1 MNFSPRDK
9 KRGLTEINL
18 TPLIDVVFILLI
30 FFLITST
37 FVQNPGIEVQLPK
50 ASSAPPTS
58 DQSSLVITVTD
69 QGRIIH
75 HGEAV
80 GLDELKSRLEGL
92 HAKSPDQLVIVQAD
106 QATQHGQ
113 VVEVMDLARTVGFS
127 MLAIATE
134 GAQ

>member
-1 MNFSPRDK
+1 MNFSSRDK

-37 FVQNPGIEVQLPK
+37 FVQNPGLEVQLPK
-50 ASSAPPTS
+50 ASSAPPST
-58 DQSSLVITVTD
+58 DQSSIVITVTD

-80 GLDELKSRLEGL
+80 AIDELEIRLKNL
-92 HAKSPDQLVIVQAD
+92 HEKSPEQLIVVQAD

-113 VVEVMDLARTVGFS
+113 VVEVMDLARKVGFN

>member
-1 MNFSPRDK
+1 MNFSSRDN

-50 ASSAPPTS
+50 ASSAPPTTEQAS
-58 DQSSLVITVTD
+58 VVITVTD

-80 GLDELKSRLEGL
+80 GIDELEIRLRGL
-92 HAKSPDQLVIVQAD
+92 HAKSPEQLVVVQAD
-106 QATQHGQ
+106 EATQHGK
-113 VVEVMDLARTVGFS
+113 VVEVMDLARKVGFN

>member
-1 MNFSPRDK
+1 MNFSARDK
-9 KRGLTEINL
+9 KRGLSEINL

-58 DQSSLVITVTD
+58 EQASVVITVTD

-80 GLDELKSRLEGL
+80 GIDELEIRLKGL
-92 HAKSPDQLVIVQAD
+92 HAKSPEQLVVVQAD
-106 QATQHGQ
+106 EATQHGQ
-113 VVEVMDLARTVGFS
+113 VVEVMDLARKVGFN